1 MSISDLIP
9 WRERERSLPVRQR
22 RDSVS
27 RLQSEFDRFFSDFA
41 SMAPWSTF
49 ESVGNFS
56 PEIDVTEHD
65 DRLEV
70 TAELPGLNFEDID
83 LTISHDTLTIK
94 GEKKQESEVNEG
106 NYYRMERRFGSF
118 CRTIPFAAD
127 VVDADNADATYKDG
141 LLKITLP
148 KRKEAQQLSKR
159 IQINQG

>member
-9 WRERERSLPVRQR
+9 WRERDRSMPVRR
-22 RDSVS
+22 RSDSVS
-27 RLQSEFDRFFSDFA
+27 RLQSEFDRFFNDFA
-41 SMAPWSTF
+41 SLTPWSTF
-49 ESVGNFS
+49 ESIGDFS

-83 LTISHDTLTIK
+83 LTISRDTLTIK
-94 GEKKQESEVNEG
+94 GEKKQETEVDEG

-127 VVDADNADATYKDG
+127 VVDADNVDASYKDG

-148 KRKEAQQLSKR
+148 KRKEAQPLSKR
-159 IQINQG
+159 INISQR